1 MKVTYW
7 TSKGLA
13 YIWPEQIA
21 KENRMSIRFDLGDG
35 ETITIKKNDIVSI
48 EEEETE
54 TKNTRE
60 NVKFTPGKVYASE
73 NWDKWTEIA
82 SESSL
87 GRVFVKGW
95 TLSTEKVHT
104 DVNGNEYILMDGL
117 HYYAYN
123 KF

>member
-54 TKNTRE
+54 TKSTRE

-104 DVNGNEYILMDGL
+104 DGNGNEYILMDGL

>member
-7 TSKGLA
+7 TSRGLA
-13 YIWPEQIA
+13 YISPESIA
-21 KENRMSIRFDLGDG
+21 KENRMSIRFDLGNG
-35 ETITIKKNDIVSI
+35 EMITIRKNDIVSI
-48 EEEETE
+48 EEEKAETE
-54 TKNTRE
+54 NVRE

-87 GRVFVKGW
+87 GRVFVHGW
-95 TLSTEKVHT
+95 KLSTERVHT
-104 DVNGNEYILMDGL
+104 DSHGNEFILMDGL